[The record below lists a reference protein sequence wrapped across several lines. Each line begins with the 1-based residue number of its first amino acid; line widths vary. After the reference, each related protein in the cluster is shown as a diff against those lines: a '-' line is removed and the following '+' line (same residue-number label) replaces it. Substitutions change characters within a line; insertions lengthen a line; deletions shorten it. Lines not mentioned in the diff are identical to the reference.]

1 MTKPC
6 AATDRAGPSRDF
18 HDVPMAINPYE
29 HIRLGELVPPD
40 NYNTGLSDE
49 DLIKISVAEFNRT
62 IKRCQ
67 LTKNQEKNL
76 KLKRRTLKNRG
87 YAAQCRKKTMDR
99 IRKDFLQ
106 SVSKFLFKG
115 FTIHDHGMTV
125 HYSSI
130 Q

>member
-1 MTKPC
+1 MTQPC

-18 HDVPMAINPYE
+18 QDVPMAISPYE
-29 HIRLGELVPPD
+29 HIKLGELVPPD

-49 DLIKISVAEFNRT
+49 DLITISVAELNRT

-99 IRKDFLQ
+99 IREGFPA
-106 SVSKFLFKG
+106 VSFKIFISG
-115 FTIHDHGMTV
+115 SYNTLSWYDRAL
-125 HYSSI
+125 
-130 Q
+130 

>member
-6 AATDRAGPSRDF
+6 AATDRGGPSQDF
-18 HDVPMAINPYE
+18 QDDPVAISPYK
-29 HIRLGELVPPD
+29 HIKLEDLVPPD

-49 DLIKISVAEFNRT
+49 DLIKISVAELNRT

-67 LTKNQEKNL
+67 LTKIQEKNL

-87 YAAQCRKKTMDR
+87 YAAQDRKTTMDR

-106 SVSKFLFKG
+106 SIKKIYFRVLQ
-115 FTIHDHGMTV
+115 TIIHYHGMAD
-125 HYSSI
+125 
-130 Q
+130 